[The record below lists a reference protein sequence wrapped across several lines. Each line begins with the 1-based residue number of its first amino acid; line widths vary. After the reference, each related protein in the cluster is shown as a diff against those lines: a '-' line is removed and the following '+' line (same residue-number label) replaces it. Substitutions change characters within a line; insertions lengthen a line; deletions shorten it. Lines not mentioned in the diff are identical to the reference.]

1 MPCEVDAW
9 EAPGQVRHGISK
21 VCRRG
26 GASLGSGR
34 IDRRQRRDS
43 GLTGLCWAGLDLAG
57 LDLAG
62 QVGNAQKQTDVPMVA
77 IKKKLGLS
85 DLEVSRQRQM
95 RLWLSVLV
103 RGCSSCACGRHS
115 E

>member
-57 LDLAG
+57 

-77 IKKKLGLS
+77 IKKKT
-85 DLEVSRQRQM
+85 
-95 RLWLSVLV
+95 WLV
-103 RGCSSCACGRHS
+103 RS
-115 E
+115 